1 MAILIK
7 GMEMPK
13 NCYDCPLEHL
23 SENYYGDVM
32 SRWCPLMYKEST
44 EDYDGQRHP
53 DCPLVEVPKRPR
65 YDADLL
71 RDCGM
76 EE

>member
-1 MAILIK
+1 MAILIR
-7 GMEMPK
+7 GVEMPTS
-13 NCYDCPLEHL
+13 CLYCPCFDGEYDICKAADKDEGL
-23 SENYYGDVM
+23 SFDHRP
-32 SRWCPLMYKEST
+32 SW
-44 EDYDGQRHP
+44 
-53 DCPLVEVPKRPR
+53 CPLVEVPRKPR